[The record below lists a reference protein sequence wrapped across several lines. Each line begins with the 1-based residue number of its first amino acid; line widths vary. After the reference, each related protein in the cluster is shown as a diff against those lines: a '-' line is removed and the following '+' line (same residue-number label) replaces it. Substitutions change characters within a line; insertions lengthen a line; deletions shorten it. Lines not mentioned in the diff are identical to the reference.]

1 MTEKIFKVRI
11 TLFMEGNL
19 NVNTFDY
26 YNIEIVKKLCRTKL
40 SKWTLASCTESNQI
54 DKNESYCN

>member
-1 MTEKIFKVRI
+1 MV
-11 TLFMEGNL
+11 GNL

-40 SKWTLASCTESNQI
+40 SKWTLASSTESNQI